1 MSDFGGYPFV
11 SPLGRFCRVRTILTL
26 GSETEAAAK
35 ECVASRFDERDAA
48 GGAQKGP
55 ATGSNR
61 ARIMAIGDLPI
72 FSMMKQRLHWLTER
86 QQVLAENVA
95 NANTPGY
102 EAKDLKELDFG
113 AMVEASGPKL
123 APVATTPGQIGSPV
137 AGAGFTLGQ
146 ARGGE
151 VMKSPDFETT
161 PTGNSVVLE
170 DEMVKVA
177 QTQMDYETVTTL
189 YSKSLGL
196 VRMALGGQ

>member
-1 MSDFGGYPFV
+1 
-11 SPLGRFCRVRTILTL
+11 
-26 GSETEAAAK
+26 
-35 ECVASRFDERDAA
+35 
-48 GGAQKGP
+48 
-55 ATGSNR
+55 
-61 ARIMAIGDLPI
+61 MAIGDLPI

-151 VMKSPDFETT
+151 IEKSPDFETT

-196 VRMALGGQ
+196 VRMALGSGQ